1 MNMLL
6 GFFFGLF
13 LVYTWFYVL
22 QWIVSLVMMVYRL
35 SQSAQRKKL
44 VQWAVPQELARKH
57 PVSVIIAA
65 YNEEACV
72 TDTIDSLLRED
83 YPDLEI
89 ILVDDGSR
97 DGMAR
102 RVLEYFE
109 LKRCS
114 PEATQALGAGAY
126 ACYSREYSDRR
137 LIFLQKENGGKASA
151 LNCGLKLSTGRYCLV
166 LDADTQVERGAIRI
180 MVSRF
185 LADKRTVV
193 CAGAVG
199 NHPGVPEGL
208 SFLRKC
214 LIRFQTLEYYR
225 TFYMQRV
232 LLDSVNANLVVSG
245 AFALF
250 DRELLLS
257 IGGYQENTVGEDME
271 LSMRI
276 HAFCQ
281 SQHRAYRIAYDPD
294 SRCTT
299 QLPMR
304 YRDFFQQRRR
314 WQIGMIQSLRRHDYM
329 LINWHYGWAG
339 MLAGII
345 FLAYELYA
353 PFVELLGLLTLATAG
368 FLGILKVKAVI
379 RIMLVF
385 YLLIVLMEYTL
396 IHALHS
402 YQAEKIP
409 LGKRMAFLL
418 TACAECVSFHLIQS
432 YVKVAA
438 MLTFRKHGKTWK
450 HINRAREV
458 ATK

>member
-1 MNMLL
+1 MLL
-6 GFFFGLF
+6 RFFFGLF

-22 QWIVSLVMMVYRL
+22 QWIVSLVITVYSL
-35 SQSAQRKKL
+35 SRGEERKKL
-44 VQWAVPQELARKH
+44 VKWAVPRELAQKH
-57 PVSVIIAA
+57 PVSVVIAA

-83 YPDLEI
+83 YPNLEI
-89 ILVDDGSR
+89 VLVDDGSR

-102 RVLEYFE
+102 RVLEYYD
-109 LKRCS
+109 LNRC
-114 PEATQALGAGAY
+114 PEETTAVLGPGAY
-126 ACYSREYSDRR
+126 ACYCRELPGRR

-166 LDADTQVERGAIRI
+166 LDADTQVERGSIRV

-185 LADKRTVV
+185 LADQRTVV

-199 NHPGVPEGL
+199 NHPGASGEL

-214 LIRFQTLEYYR
+214 LVRFQTLEYYR

-232 LLDSVNANLVVSG
+232 LLDRFNANLVVSG
-245 AFALF
+245 AFAMF
-250 DRELLLS
+250 DRELLMAV
-257 IGGYQENTVGEDME
+257 GGYQENTIGEDME

-281 SQHRAYRIAYDPD
+281 SQHRAYRIAYVPD
-294 SRCTT
+294 AKCTT

-339 MLAGII
+339 MLAGFI

-353 PFVELLGLLTLATAG
+353 PFVELLGLLTLAGAA
-368 FLGILKVKAVI
+368 LQGILEVRAVI
-379 RIMLVF
+379 RIMLIF
-385 YLLIVLMEYTL
+385 YLLMVLMEYIL
-396 IHALHS
+396 IHALHL
-402 YQAEKIP
+402 YKAEKIP
-409 LGKRMAFLL
+409 LRQRLALL
-418 TACAECVSFHLIQS
+418 FTACAEGVSFHLIQS
-432 YVKVAA
+432 CVKVAA
-438 MLTFRKHGKTWK
+438 VLTFRKHSKTWK
-450 HINRAREV
+450 HINRARELT
-458 ATK
+458 TK